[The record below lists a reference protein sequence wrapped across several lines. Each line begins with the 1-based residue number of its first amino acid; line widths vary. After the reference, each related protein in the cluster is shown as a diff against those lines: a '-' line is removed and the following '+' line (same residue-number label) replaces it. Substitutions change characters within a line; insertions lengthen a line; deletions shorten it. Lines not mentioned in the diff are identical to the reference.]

1 MPPYLGAILV
11 GAGFLGA
18 LACVALGVW
27 RLAVAA
33 LGLVKR
39 AGNLGR
45 ERPLAARIVATEAQL
60 AAAQAAIDS
69 LPELYERA
77 RTAIFSLLDRRRQL
91 EQAAKGV
98 SFAAKLARAV
108 WDGPA
113 K

>member
-1 MPPYLGAILV
+1 MPPHIGAILV

-18 LACVALGVW
+18 LVCVALGVY
-27 RLAVAA
+27 RLAVAGF
-33 LGLVKR
+33 GLVKR

-45 ERPLAARIVATEAQL
+45 ERPLAAQIALTEAKL
-60 AAAQAAIDS
+60 AAAQASFDE

-77 RTAIFSLLDRRRQL
+77 RNAIFSLLDRRRQL
-91 EQAAKGV
+91 EAAAKGV